1 MRFVTLHDKDGRPI
15 HFAPEHVEVIART
28 HDGGAEIDTADGCY
42 VVSDAPE
49 EVLRIVEGADGTAAV
64 VEAARRMIA
73 WLDDSG
79 ATYAAHEA
87 IVHDLRSALAAMEAP
102 HE

>member
-1 MRFVTLHDKDGRPI
+1 MRIRPELI
-15 HFAPEHVEVIART
+15 ESVAVIDDDSTEISASSTFYEVSET
-28 HDGGAEIDTADGCY
+28 
-42 VVSDAPE
+42 PE
-49 EVLRIVEGADGTAAV
+49 EVLLIVEGADGTAAV

-87 IVHDLRSALAAMEAP
+87 IVRDLRSALAAMEVP
-102 HE
+102 RG